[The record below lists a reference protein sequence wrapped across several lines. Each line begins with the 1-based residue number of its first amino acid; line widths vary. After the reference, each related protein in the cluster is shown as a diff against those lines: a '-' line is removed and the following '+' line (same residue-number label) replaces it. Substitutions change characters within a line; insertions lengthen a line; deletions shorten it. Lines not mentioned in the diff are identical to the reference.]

1 MGRSWARRPRD
12 GGGGGGHRC
21 GARLGHKAILEA
33 PGRPYFE
40 VEAGGHRVRVLASA
54 GRRPPTRKAAVIK
67 TYRSWDQIEIAYRE
81 WGEETESAPVVLH
94 HGFIADAEANWVA
107 TGVVEA
113 LLGAGRRVI
122 APDAR
127 GHGRSEKPHDPASYG
142 EQRMARDLAVL
153 FELIGASQV
162 DLVGYSMGA
171 VVALIFASE
180 GDRVRRLVLGGV
192 GSGIIECGGVD
203 RRAISNETIIVALE
217 AEDSA
222 ETREPGAAAY
232 RMLADAL
239 GGDRKALAAQAR
251 AVFRGE
257 IALER
262 IAAPTLVLAGD
273 ADPLAIRPEV
283 LSEAIPDARLQILSG
298 DHVGAIADPRFKHS
312 IVEFLAG

>member
-1 MGRSWARRPRD
+1 MGRLIALLRLERPSP
-12 GGGGGGHRC
+12 
-21 GARLGHKAILEA
+21 A
-33 PGRPYFE
+33 
-40 VEAGGHRVRVLASA
+40 VEAGGHRVRGLASA
-54 GRRPPTRKAAVIK
+54 RRRSPTRKAAVIK
-67 TYRSWDQIEIAYRE
+67 TYRSWDQIEIAYQE
-81 WGEETESAPVVLH
+81 WGEETESVPVVLH
-94 HGFIADAEANWVA
+94 HGFIANAEANWVA

-127 GHGRSEKPHDPASYG
+127 GHGRSEKPHDPGRYG

-153 FELIGASQV
+153 FELIGASQI

-171 VVALIFASE
+171 VVSLIFASE

-203 RRAISNETIIVALE
+203 RRAVPNEAIVEALE
-217 AEDSA
+217 AADPA
-222 ETREPGAAAY
+222 QIPEPGAAAF
-232 RMLADAL
+232 RTLADAL
-239 GGDRKALAAQAR
+239 DGDRKALAAQAR

-257 IALER
+257 IALQR
-262 IAAPTLVLAGD
+262 IAAPTLVLAGE

-283 LSEAIPDARLQILSG
+283 LAEAIPEARLRILSG
-298 DHVGAIADPRFKHS
+298 DHVGAIADPGFKQS